1 MTRIRQ
7 IVGSGVDNRAEIR
20 GQQCGTLADFPQH
33 ALNIRVDGRIAGS
46 IQSGLDLLCCDDDT

>member
-20 GQQCGTLADFPQH
+20 GQQCWTPADLPQH
-33 ALNIRVDGRIAGS
+33 GLNIRVDGRISGS
-46 IQSGLDLLCCDDDT
+46 LQSGLDLLCCDDDT